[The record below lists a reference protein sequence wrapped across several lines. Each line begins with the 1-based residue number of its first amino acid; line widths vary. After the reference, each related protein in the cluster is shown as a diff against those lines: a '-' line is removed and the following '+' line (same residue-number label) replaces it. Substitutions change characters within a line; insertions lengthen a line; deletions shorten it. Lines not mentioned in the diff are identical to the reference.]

1 MNRPLWQRARKNFIR
16 LVDDDKIPETHKR
29 LNLHY
34 LRRLPYYAIST
45 EPPIIVEEPQPE
57 LEPQPQ
63 PELEPEPVK
72 TLIRRGFRLKTQ
84 LFVLE
89 YMRDFTTTDLKV
101 IFGIDY
107 YNDPFS
113 SGQCLACLTNSTLF
127 MKNLPKDKQQR
138 MYDSGIIRNLR

>member
-1 MNRPLWQRARKNFIR
+1 MNRPLWQRARKNFIK

-29 LNLHY
+29 LNHHY

-45 EPPIIVEEPQPE
+45 EPPIIVEPAPE
-57 LEPQPQ
+57 A
-63 PELEPEPVK
+63 VK
-72 TLIRRGFRLKTQ
+72 TLIQRGFRFKAQ
-84 LFVLE
+84 FFVAAHYFLIK

-113 SGQCLACLTNSTLF
+113 AEHCLDCLTSSTLF
-127 MKNLPKDKQQR
+127 RQLPRDKLQQ
-138 MYDSGIIRNLR
+138 MYDSRIIRNLR